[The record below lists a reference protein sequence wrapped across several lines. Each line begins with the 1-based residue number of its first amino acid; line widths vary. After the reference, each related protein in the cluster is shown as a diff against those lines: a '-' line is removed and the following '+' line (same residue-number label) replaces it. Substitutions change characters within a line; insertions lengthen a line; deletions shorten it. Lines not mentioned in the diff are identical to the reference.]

1 MKRCVG
7 LSDRRDSTRLTPIPQ
22 IGLPMDRDKV
32 RKLCLLDAFLTGNG
46 LIVTPW
52 VDLPS
57 RRIPTLDQAHA
68 RLFTPAS
75 FSSSLTT
82 R

>member
-7 LSDRRDSTRLTPIPQ
+7 RSCRRGSTSVPLTPQ

-52 VDLPS
+52 VHLPS
-57 RRIPTLDQAHA
+57 HRVYQRWTKLTRIASLQRRPPRH
-68 RLFTPAS
+68 
-75 FSSSLTT
+75 
-82 R
+82 